1 MSCWL
6 VAFGCSFLIS
16 HEQRKKE
23 MNEEKKERRKEEEIR
38 YFGGKG
44 QTSPKELDIPN
55 QEEVD

>member
-1 MSCWL
+1 L